1 MIQDVAT
8 SSEMR
13 LRLGLEDYVW
23 REGELLDAAGH
34 RIPLRAKALSMFAEL
49 LAYRGRVLSKDQLS
63 ELVWPGTVATD
74 ESIARCI
81 ADIRKALKD
90 NAFEIVQTYPKQGY
104 RLNVIV
110 KAQAAAQ
117 SEETKFE
124 PPSLHGKGG
133 VLFVAAMVSVAA
145 IIAWILVR
153 DDTAIDVSS
162 ASNGTAV
169 DSLREAIAILP
180 FGVNSDSD
188 RFLASGLSDDLEIHL
203 AEISAIKLI
212 SRGQVSLVADT
223 AQGPVALA
231 RSLDVRYL
239 VKGDVREDSGA
250 IALSLRLIDGSDG
263 TTLWA
268 DRYEGTRAGLMGFR
282 DTLPEALVG
291 AMSIELN
298 ARDQQRLALKD
309 TDDPIA
315 FQEVMHARQEL
326 STFTYEGSL
335 TAERHLRQAIARD
348 PNYAR
353 AYAEL
358 ASTFAIR
365 MENNWVVLSSADED
379 KAFYFAKEAL
389 RLDEGLW
396 FAHYALGRL
405 HSIAESGDT
414 QTALTHLRQAMSLQ
428 PANDDPRAYFA
439 IVTAMSGNLED
450 GATILKSVIATHP
463 QPPFWYHLGLANAQ
477 FHLKQYESALE
488 TVRVCLSQMTNS
500 PYCLR
505 NQIAVLARLDRI
517 EDAEWAAE
525 EYAILGH
532 EVSLAAL
539 MQSAIESDPALRSH
553 LEASYRLV
561 GID

>member
-1 MIQDVAT
+1 MTQDVST
-8 SSEMR
+8 ISEMR
-13 LRLGLEDYVW
+13 LRLGLADYVW
-23 REGELLDAAGH
+23 SDGELRDVEGH
-34 RIPLRAKALSMFAEL
+34 RVPLRAKALKMFAEL

-63 ELVWPGTVATD
+63 ERVWPETVATD

-90 NAFEIVQTYPKQGY
+90 DNFKIVQTYPKQGY
-104 RLNVIV
+104 RLNAIV
-110 KAQAAAQ
+110 Q
-117 SEETKFE
+117 T
-124 PPSLHGKGG
+124 GKSKSGPAISPG
-133 VLFVAAMVSVAA
+133 KKTTALFAVLFAIAA
-145 IIAWILVR
+145 IMTWALLR
-153 DDTAIDVSS
+153 DDTEIGVNS
-162 ASNGTAV
+162 ASNGTPNK
-169 DSLREAIAILP
+169 SLREAIAILP
-180 FGVNSDSD
+180 FSANSDSD
-188 RFLASGLSDDLEIHL
+188 RFLAIGLSDDLEIHL
-203 AEISAIKLI
+203 AETSAIKLV
-212 SRGQVSLVADT
+212 SRGQVSAAANAT
-223 AQGPVALA
+223 QGPVALA

-239 VKGDVREDSGA
+239 VEGDVREDDGA
-250 IALSLRLIDGSDG
+250 IAFSLRLIDGSDG

-268 DRYEGTRAGLMGFR
+268 DGYEGTRAGLMGFR
-282 DTLPEALVG
+282 ETLPEALVG

-315 FQEVMHARQEL
+315 FQEVMNARQEL

-335 TAERHLRQAIARD
+335 AAERHLRRAIARD

-405 HSIAESGDT
+405 HSTAKSGDT
-414 QTALTHLRQAMSLQ
+414 RSALAHLRQAMALQ

-439 IVTAMSGNLED
+439 IVTAMSGDLNDGTAILE
-450 GATILKSVIATHP
+450 SVIATHP
-463 QPPFWYHLGLANAQ
+463 QPPFWYYLGLANVQ
-477 FHLKQYESALE
+477 FHLKQYESALS
-488 TVRVCLSQMTNS
+488 TLKVCLAQMPNS

-505 NQIAVLARLDRI
+505 TQIAVLSRLDRI
-517 EDAEWAAE
+517 DDAQWATE
-525 EYAILGH
+525 EYAVLGH
-532 EVSLAAL
+532 EVSLVAL
-539 MQSAIESDPALRSH
+539 MQTAIESDPSLRSH
-553 LEASYRLV
+553 LEASYRLA
-561 GID
+561 GIE

>member
-1 MIQDVAT
+1 MTQDAAT
-8 SSEMR
+8 ISEMR
-13 LRLGLEDYVW
+13 LRLGVQDYVW
-23 REGELLDAAGH
+23 CNGELLDASGH
-34 RIPLRAKALSMFAEL
+34 RVPLRAKALNMFAEL
-49 LAYRGRVLSKDQLS
+49 LAHRGHVLSKDQLS
-63 ELVWPGTVATD
+63 ELVWPETVATD

-90 NAFEIVQTYPKQGY
+90 DTFKIVQTYPKQGY
-104 RLNVIV
+104 RLNAVV
-110 KAQAAAQ
+110 QQKDAVYERA
-117 SEETKFE
+117 F
-124 PPSLHGKGG
+124 LHRKGRG
-133 VLFVAAMVSVAA
+133 VLIAVLVAVAA
-145 IIAWILVR
+145 IILSAVLR
-153 DDTAIDVSS
+153 DDSARGLETVSPGLP
-162 ASNGTAV
+162 NER
-169 DSLREAIAILP
+169 LREAIAILP
-180 FGVNSDSD
+180 FAADSDSD

-203 AEISAIKLI
+203 AEVSALKLI
-212 SRGQVSLVADT
+212 SRGQVSAVVDAEKS
-223 AQGPVALA
+223 PVALA
-231 RSLDVRYL
+231 RALDVRYL
-239 VKGDVREDSGA
+239 VEGDVREQDEI
-250 IALSLRLIDGSDG
+250 IALSLRLIDGTDG

-298 ARDQQRLALKD
+298 IQDQKRLAFKD

-315 FQEVMHARQEL
+315 FQEVMQARQEL

-335 TAERHLRQAIARD
+335 AAERHLRRAIARD
-348 PNYAR
+348 PDYAR
-353 AYAEL
+353 AHAEL

-405 HSIAESGDT
+405 HSTAKSGNT
-414 QTALTHLRQAMSLQ
+414 KSALTHLRQAMSLQ

-439 IVTAMSGNLED
+439 IVTAMSGNLND
-450 GATILKSVIATHP
+450 GAAILESVIATNP
-463 QPPFWYHLGLANAQ
+463 QPPFWYYLGLANAQ
-477 FHLKQYESALE
+477 FHLKRYENALE
-488 TVRVCLSQMTNS
+488 TVKVCLDQMPNS

-505 NQIAVLARLDRI
+505 TQIAVLSRLDRI

-532 EVSLAAL
+532 EVSLVAL
-539 MQSAIESDPALRSH
+539 MQTAIESDPNLRAH
-553 LEASYRLV
+553 LEASYRLA
-561 GID
+561 GIE